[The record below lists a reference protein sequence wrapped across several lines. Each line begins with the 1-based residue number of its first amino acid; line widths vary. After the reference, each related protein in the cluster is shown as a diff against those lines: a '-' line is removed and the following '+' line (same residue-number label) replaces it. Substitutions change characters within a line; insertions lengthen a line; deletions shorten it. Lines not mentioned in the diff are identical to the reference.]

1 MLADGCFMSLCDPTM
16 CQCICVVS
24 LNKHKD
30 VGQFWPASSHL
41 TTLMVCHCRYQLL
54 EIDSPR
60 KVVFFGI
67 SRFHESTDT
76 VTFNCKAGQNDV
88 VEVEYTTD
96 IELVRWYK
104 YVLPKLIS
112 HSYHAP
118 ICHSACHALD
128 NNVCL
133 LYPLRLL

>member
-1 MLADGCFMSLCDPTM
+1 M
-16 CQCICVVS
+16 
-24 LNKHKD
+24 
-30 VGQFWPASSHL
+30 
-41 TTLMVCHCRYQLL
+41 LMVCHCRYQLL

-76 VTFNCKAGQNDV
+76 VTFNRKAGQNDV

-104 YVLPKLIS
+104 YVLMKSIS
-112 HSYHAP
+112 QSA
-118 ICHSACHALD
+118 CHVPVGQSACHALV

-133 LYPLRLL
+133 DIPFVSCRSVCFRHVHWEASCLQNRHLALNKS